1 MGIAVRINALQDA
14 LSAAPDIHEI
24 SQNQIT
30 IGSYNDDTIK
40 LEHGKLQ
47 GKHIR
52 IHSEWNRNSGQTR
65 LVVTNISGS
74 NRLLVGN
81 RLLNE
86 DETQVIDE
94 NMRIQMGDYRLTAT
108 IHNPDI
114 QDVFNKQLEEST
126 STAETGESEK
136 PFTLDSFTPDD
147 LAIDSVVQS
156 LLQTDTNTQAAI
168 KSEVEEEIPEN
179 TMNAADTPAS
189 EIEEKHHSAEKV
201 DAESNTFSDPVGDA
215 ETLPTSD
222 VTIETQAM
230 VTESPQAMGP
240 DITADKEA
248 MASSKSSQSDLL
260 REIPDNIVPIQKEAE
275 SGTDTQP
282 RTSSNAYGTVE
293 QTLFEH
299 IAGLNDIK
307 EMDFDALRL
316 LTISGQVTHHSEAMQ
331 GIEIDGGELGVIHTD
346 QNGRFCFD
354 NIIEGT
360 HYQINVKH
368 DGYLLSGKDIL
379 SGILGQ
385 DIIADLKAT
394 RLTCV
399 TGRLTHAGKP
409 LSGIELDA
417 GEYGTCTSD
426 REGNYCF
433 EDIPEGAKLA
443 ISAKRSGYAFKRKSA
458 VNATNNHAQS
468 APKPVKAKTPSTTS
482 RLSSIN
488 RDNTTSAKKSPQ
500 DDEFAASLAILTGKN
515 QALAS

>member
-40 LEHGKLQ
+40 LEHRKLQ

-86 DETQVIDE
+86 DETQVLDE

-114 QDVFNKQLEEST
+114 QAILNTQLEEST

-147 LAIDSVVQS
+147 LAIDNAVQS
-156 LLQTDTNTQAAI
+156 LLQTATNEQFAI
-168 KSEVEEEIPEN
+168 KPEVEKEIPEN
-179 TMNAADTPAS
+179 NLNASDALTS
-189 EIEEKHHSAEKV
+189 EIEDKRQSSEEVEAEAITV
-201 DAESNTFSDPVGDA
+201 SDPVGYP
-215 ETLPTSD
+215 ESSPTSD
-222 VTIETQAM
+222 ITIETQAI
-230 VTESPQAMGP
+230 VKEGPQTTDLES
-240 DITADKEA
+240 IADKEA
-248 MASSKSSQSDLL
+248 VASSNSNPSDLL
-260 REIPDNIVPIQKEAE
+260 REIPDNIVPIQKEAD
-275 SGTDTQP
+275 SGTDTKP
-282 RTSSNAYGTVE
+282 RSASNAYGAVE

-299 IAGLNDIK
+299 IAGLNDIQ

-316 LTISGQVTHHSEAMQ
+316 LTISGQVTHHSEAMA
-331 GIEIDGGELGVIHTD
+331 GIEIEGGELGVIHTD

-354 NIIEGT
+354 NVIEGT

-368 DGYLLSGKDIL
+368 DGYLLSGKGIL
-379 SGILGQ
+379 SGILGH

-394 RLTCV
+394 RLTRV

-409 LSGIELDA
+409 LSGIQLDA
-417 GEYGTCTSD
+417 GEFGTCTSD
-426 REGNYCF
+426 SEGNYSF

-443 ISAKRSGYAFKRKSA
+443 ISASRSGYCFKRKSA
-458 VNATNNHAQS
+458 VSTTNNHVQS
-468 APKPVKAKTPSTTS
+468 APKSVKAKKPSATS
-482 RLSSIN
+482 TLSSIN
-488 RDNTTSAKKSPQ
+488 RDNGISAKKPSQ